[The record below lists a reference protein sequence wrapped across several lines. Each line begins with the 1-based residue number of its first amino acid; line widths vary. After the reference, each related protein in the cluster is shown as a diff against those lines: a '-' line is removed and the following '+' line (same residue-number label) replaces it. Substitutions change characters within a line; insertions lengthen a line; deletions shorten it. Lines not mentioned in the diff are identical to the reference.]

1 MKSLETKSIFL
12 FETIKIVNFEPLNLD
27 FHIDRAVNS
36 TSQKLKFD
44 FKSILKSPLNGLV
57 RAKVVFEINGNL
69 HSVEYFAY
77 KMRDFYEFKL
87 TKIDFDYS
95 KKYLDRGNIEKI
107 TPQNSEIIMLKN
119 DLVTDTSIANIAIF
133 DEISG
138 SWITPKIPLLKG
150 TTRARLLQNGFLKE
164 ANITKDMLLKA
175 KRFAIMNAMIGFYE
189 LKSFKFS

>member
-1 MKSLETKSIFL
+1 METKSIFL
-12 FETIKIVNFEPLNLD
+12 FETIKIVNFEPLNLY
-27 FHIDRAVNS
+27 FHIARAINS

-57 RAKVVFEINGNL
+57 RAKVVFDINGNL

-77 KMRDFYEFKL
+77 EMRDFYEFKL

-95 KKYLDRGNIEKI
+95 KKYLDRSNIEKI

-119 DLVTDTSIANIAIF
+119 DLATDTSIANIAIF

-164 ANITKDMLLKA
+164 ANITKDMLFKA